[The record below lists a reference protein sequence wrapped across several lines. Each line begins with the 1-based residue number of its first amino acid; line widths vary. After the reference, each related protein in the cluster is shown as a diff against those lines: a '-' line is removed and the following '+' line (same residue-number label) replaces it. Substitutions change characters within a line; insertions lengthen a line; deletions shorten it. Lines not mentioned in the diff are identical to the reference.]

1 MPASDEK
8 MPRSSVTNRLFEL
21 IEKMSDEEQ
30 RNLLNTLTEGQHEDK
45 RRYERK
51 AYFTS
56 IDYITDDRINSGL
69 VQDISVGGL
78 LLEPTE
84 IGESF
89 SIGQELLLTIPHP
102 NKEKATRIRGEV
114 VRIEPRRIG
123 VKFRRKP

>member
-1 MPASDEK
+1 MSASDK
-8 MPRSSVTNRLFEL
+8 KVAQSSITNRLFEL

-30 RNLLNTLTEGQHEDK
+30 RNLLNTLEEGQREDK

-51 AYFTS
+51 SYFTS
-56 IDYITDDRINSGL
+56 IDYITEDRINSGL
-69 VQDISVGGL
+69 IQDISIGGL

-102 NKEKATRIRGEV
+102 NKEKATKIRGEV

-123 VKFRRKP
+123 VKFKRES

>member
-1 MPASDEK
+1 
-8 MPRSSVTNRLFEL
+8 L

-30 RNLLNTLTEGQHEDK
+30 RNLLNTLTEEQREDK

>member
-1 MPASDEK
+1 MSASDEK
-8 MPRSSVTNRLFEL
+8 VPQSSVTNRLFEL

-30 RNLLNTLTEGQHEDK
+30 RNLLNTLEEGQREDK

-51 AYFTS
+51 SYFTS
-56 IDYITDDRINSGL
+56 IDYITEDRINSGL
-69 VQDISVGGL
+69 IQDISIGGL

-102 NKEKATRIRGEV
+102 NKEKATKIRGEV

-123 VKFRRKP
+123 VKFKRES

>member
-1 MPASDEK
+1 MSASDK
-8 MPRSSVTNRLFEL
+8 KVPQSSITNRLFEL

-30 RNLLNTLTEGQHEDK
+30 RNLLNTLEEGQREDK

-51 AYFTS
+51 SYFTS
-56 IDYITDDRINSGL
+56 IDYITEDRINSGL
-69 VQDISVGGL
+69 IQDISIGGL

-102 NKEKATRIRGEV
+102 NKEKATKIRGEV

-123 VKFRRKP
+123 VKFKRES

>member
-1 MPASDEK
+1 MLASDK
-8 MPRSSVTNRLFEL
+8 KVPQSSITNRLFEL

-30 RNLLNTLTEGQHEDK
+30 RNLLNTLEEGQREDK

-51 AYFTS
+51 SYFTS
-56 IDYITDDRINSGL
+56 IDYITEDRINSGL
-69 VQDISVGGL
+69 IQDISIGGL

-102 NKEKATRIRGEV
+102 NKEKATKIRGEV

-123 VKFRRKP
+123 VKFKRES

>member
-1 MPASDEK
+1 MSASDEK
-8 MPRSSVTNRLFEL
+8 VPQSSVTNRLFEF

-30 RNLLNTLTEGQHEDK
+30 RNLLNTLEEGQREDK

-56 IDYITDDRINSGL
+56 IDYITEDRINSGL
-69 VQDISVGGL
+69 IQDISIGGL
-78 LLEPTE
+78 LLEPAE

-102 NKEKATRIRGEV
+102 NKEKATKIRGEV

-123 VKFRRKP
+123 VKFKRKP

>member
-1 MPASDEK
+1 MSASDEK
-8 MPRSSVTNRLFEL
+8 VPQSSVTNRLFEL

-30 RNLLNTLTEGQHEDK
+30 RNLLNTLEEGQSEDK

-51 AYFTS
+51 AYFTP
-56 IDYITDDRINSGL
+56 IDYITEDRINSGL
-69 VQDISVGGL
+69 IQDISIGGL
-78 LLEPTE
+78 LLEPAE

-102 NKEKATRIRGEV
+102 NKEKATKIRGEV

-123 VKFRRKP
+123 VKFKRES